1 MVILL
6 RRWGYRLRR
15 RRWCWCWCLDG
26 GAGFITLRVRR
37 WNRVR
42 GRLALPLRPPGHAI
56 SHGKHREHHKQ
67 SHTISPQRLIA
78 ELVFDKEAPPGQFFA
93 QPV

>member
-6 RRWGYRLRR
+6 RRWVYRLR
-15 RRWCWCWCLDG
+15 CWCWCLDG
-26 GAGFITLRVRR
+26 GAAGFFVIRVRR

-56 SHGKHREHHKQ
+56 SQGKHREHQKQ
-67 SHTISPQRLIA
+67 SHTIGPQRLIA